1 MTKEKLI
8 ELVKSI
14 QKCEGTEE
22 EMNTNFELLEQNII
36 DPEVSN
42 YIFWEDLSAE
52 EVVEKALKYKPII
65 TPYNEKEKN

>member
-1 MTKEKLI
+1 MTKNKLI
-8 ELVKSI
+8 ELVQSI

-22 EMNTNFELLEQNII
+22 EINANLKLLKQNII
-36 DPEVSN
+36 APEVSN

-65 TPYNEKEKN
+65 TPYNGKEKN